1 MKELFQKHRKRIIGG
16 VIAICLL
23 GGGGYYYVHTND
35 SAQTQQK
42 YTTGRVERLVLV
54 LRVPLI
60 LLIMW
65 TYLLM

>member
-35 SAQTQQK
+35 SAQTSRNIPQVGLK
-42 YTTGRVERLVLV
+42 RA
-54 LRVPLI
+54 
-60 LLIMW
+60 M
-65 TYLLM
+65 